1 MQKNYKLQKPKQ
13 PTSVRFL
20 NFQKEINKLIGIVT
34 KLKTQ
39 KIVLCILQVA
49 KICRLQG
56 IKCFV

>member
-34 KLKTQ
+34 NKLYHAYYKLR
-39 KIVLCILQVA
+39 KYADFKV
-49 KICRLQG
+49 
-56 IKCFV
+56 